1 MATELTISTY
11 LICMHPPDDHL
22 NRMHLVL
29 ITCCNFT
36 FVVLYFVSY
45 PPVIASSVRSVE
57 DQESKMKTDKSED
70 TSGQRADKTLG

>member
-29 ITCCNFT
+29 ITCCKFT

-45 PPVIASSVRSVE
+45 PPVIAINVRSGE
-57 DQESKMKTDKSED
+57 DQEPKMKTDKSEG
-70 TSGQRADKTLG
+70 TSGQRANKVLG